1 MVKLKIKSTGV
12 DIEVVV
18 NKLTLIIK
26 NNYIFLIFF
35 IHYIISIYILEYR

>member
-12 DIEVVV
+12 DIEVVSVV

-26 NNYIFLIFF
+26 NNYIF
-35 IHYIISIYILEYR
+35 